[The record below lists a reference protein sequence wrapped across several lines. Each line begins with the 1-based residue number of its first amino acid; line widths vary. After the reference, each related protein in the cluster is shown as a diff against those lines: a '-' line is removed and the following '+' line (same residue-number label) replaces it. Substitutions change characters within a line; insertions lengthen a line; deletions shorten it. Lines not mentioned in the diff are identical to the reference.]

1 MADTVPANTN
11 LRCPTLASTSV
22 RSCALAKSSLAILT
36 VVTLFWPRWIE
47 SLTGLEPDAGSGD
60 AEWGIVILFAVLAL
74 AAGLLARRDY
84 RLAKLRSRAASS
96 SAA

>member
-1 MADTVPANTN
+1 MLRPRVETV
-11 LRCPTLASTSV
+11 LAMI
-22 RSCALAKSSLAILT
+22 LAVLA

-47 SLTGLEPDAGSGD
+47 SLTGLELDAGSGG
-60 AEWGIVILFAVLAL
+60 AEWGIVVLFAVLAL

-84 RLAKLRSRAASS
+84 RVAGLRSRTARN